1 MDVARLI
8 EQLKLHEGVRRY
20 PYTDTV
26 GKTTIGVGRNLTD
39 NGLSESEIAFL
50 LLSDIK
56 DAIELL
62 DEILPGHELL
72 SEARQLVLAD
82 MSFNLGQGLRLFK
95 KFISCMR
102 MGDYERAS
110 EEMLDSKWA
119 IQVGVRATRLARI
132 MRTNQWSL
140 D

>member
-1 MDVARLI
+1 MDVTRLI

-20 PYTDTV
+20 PYVDTV

-82 MSFNLGQGLRLFK
+82 MAFNMGQGLRTFK
-95 KFISCMR
+95 KFFVFLKA
-102 MGDYERAS
+102 GNFEKAS

-119 IQVGVRATRLARI
+119 QQVGMRATRLARI
-132 MRTNQWSL
+132 MRTNIWSL